1 MKGPLLLTHVFPYQ
15 SILIDARTICNL
27 YSQKREG
34 RQVLQ
39 AHKEN
44 GKSAA
49 TLDLEIIILSEVK
62 DKYHMIPLISELKYD
77 KNELIY
83 EIEKD
88 LHREQTCGCQRD
100 WKEGRDGLGVW
111 GLAMQTKQQGP
122 AVEHMEQYSITCDK
136 P

>member
-1 MKGPLLLTHVFPYQ
+1 
-15 SILIDARTICNL
+15 
-27 YSQKREG
+27 
-34 RQVLQ
+34 
-39 AHKEN
+39 
-44 GKSAA
+44 
-49 TLDLEIIILSEVK
+49 
-62 DKYHMIPLISELKYD
+62 MIPLISELKYD

-83 EIEKD
+83 EIEID
-88 LHREQTCGCQRD
+88 SHREQTCGCQRD